1 MICKTPKNDWDKLC
15 GFGRTITYQS
25 INHWAIKSS
34 LFLEQTIKTL
44 KDGTDNFF
52 LTYHHKSHKH
62 KISHP
67 RKWKQQI
74 QRVFFIL
81 EEFDTFQENSN
92 ISQRTF
98 NWLVIV
104 FPDHILH
111 ISIVTSV
118 LWNKE
123 SFFLNLFQG
132 ILFKMYSIILKNT
145 VSGSLYWLKFKS
157 QFDLTEHF
165 NLKESLDYHI
175 TLTPLWFI
183 N

>member
-1 MICKTPKNDWDKLC
+1 MSTKKKKTFFSTPTAQCQSWVTPWFTGELYFGPKMCKYENKN
-15 GFGRTITYQS
+15 
-25 INHWAIKSS
+25 
-34 LFLEQTIKTL
+34 
-44 KDGTDNFF
+44 
-52 LTYHHKSHKH
+52 
-62 KISHP
+62 
-67 RKWKQQI
+67 
-74 QRVFFIL
+74 FIL
-81 EEFDTFQENSN
+81 EDFDTFQENSN

-175 TLTPLWFI
+175 TLAPLWFI